1 MLGLITLDFG
11 NTNPHAGIF
20 QKNQDNWQLI
30 KVIPLNE
37 LAIYLDQ
44 LGMNAHNTSVVVS
57 EVKPYPETIA
67 TLQEKGFLI
76 TYLKDYWRGKKFA
89 GMPVNYAETLGED
102 RLIEAYYVYKKV
114 KEPSLLIDAGTFVTM
129 DVVTS
134 EGFLGGYII
143 PGVSAYLSTYEKG
156 QQLKDV
162 KLEMNLSQK
171 LPSETASAI
180 TDSYSAFA
188 LLAKKLISQHNIT
201 KIILTGGSESL
212 WEGLVQEAPGVTL
225 ERKPELIHSALH
237 LWFTTQIEPL

>member
-20 QKNQDNWQLI
+20 QKAQDHWQLI
-30 KVIPLNE
+30 KVVPLSE
-37 LAIYLDQ
+37 LALFLDQ
-44 LGMNAHNTSVVVS
+44 LGMNAHNTSVVVA
-57 EVKPYPETIA
+57 EVKSYPETIA

-89 GMPVNYAETLGED
+89 GMPVNYSATLGED

-143 PGVSAYLSTYEKG
+143 PGVNAYLSTYEKG
-156 QQLKDV
+156 EQLKDL
-162 KLEMNLSQK
+162 KLEMNLSQQ
-171 LPSETASAI
+171 LPNETASAI

-188 LLAKKLISQHNIT
+188 LLAQKLISQHNLT
-201 KIILTGGSESL
+201 KIILTGGSEAL
-212 WEGLVQEAPGVTL
+212 WEGLFQGTSAVTL

>member
-20 QKNQDNWQLI
+20 QKNQETWQLI
-30 KVIPLNE
+30 KVVPLNE
-37 LAIYLDQ
+37 LSIYLEQ
-44 LGMNAHNTSVVVS
+44 LGMNAHITSVVLS
-57 EVKPYPETIA
+57 EVKSRPEEIA
-67 TLQEKGFLI
+67 SLQEKGFLI

-89 GMPVNYAETLGED
+89 GMPVNYSETLGED
-102 RLIEAYYVYKKV
+102 RLIEAYYTYKKI

-156 QQLKDV
+156 EQLKDV
-162 KLEMNLSQK
+162 TLEMNLSQK

-180 TDSYSAFA
+180 TDSYTAFA
-188 LLAKKLISQHNIT
+188 LLAKKLISDYKIT
-201 KIILTGGSESL
+201 KIILTGGSEAL
-212 WEGLVQEAPGVTL
+212 WEGLFQETPGVTL
-225 ERKPELIHSALH
+225 EKKPELIHSALH

>member
-20 QKNQDNWQLI
+20 QKNQDMWQLI
-30 KVIPLNE
+30 KVVPLNE
-37 LAIYLDQ
+37 LSIYLDQ
-44 LGMNAHNTSVVVS
+44 LGMNAHNTSVVLS
-57 EVKPYPETIA
+57 EVKSRPEEIA
-67 TLQEKGFLI
+67 SLQEKGFLI

-89 GMPVNYAETLGED
+89 GMTVNYSETLGED
-102 RLIEAYYVYKKV
+102 RLIEAYYIYKKV

-129 DVVTS
+129 DVVTP

-143 PGVSAYLSTYEKG
+143 PGVSAYLSAYEKG
-156 QQLKDV
+156 EQLKDLT
-162 KLEMNLSQK
+162 LEMNLSQK
-171 LPSETASAI
+171 LPGETASAI

-188 LLAKKLISQHNIT
+188 LLAKKLIIDHKIT
-201 KIILTGGSESL
+201 KIILTGGSEAL
-212 WEGLVQEAPGVTL
+212 WEGLFQETPEVTL